1 VSHLLKVRV
10 VLAALLAL
18 TTFAAASPRAFA
30 DQSNALTVLLSA
42 SGGNAAAL
50 AACLNVAKDH
60 GGNNLQDNQ
69 CQNTAAAVG
78 GDVTIKG
85 AKIVGVRTAKKHLG
99 KTSLSRGVV
108 AVTLTGGSATAIAA
122 CVNQAGGGDNAQ
134 FNICTNTAVAIG
146 GPVIFNHVKIE
157 AVASV

>member
-18 TTFAAASPRAFA
+18 TTFAAAGPRAFA
-30 DQSNALTVLLSA
+30 DQSNDLTVFLSA
-42 SGGNAAAL
+42 TGGSATAI
-50 AACLNVAKDH
+50 AACLNKAKDN
-60 GGNNLQDNQ
+60 GGYNLQDNE

-85 AKIVGVRTAKKHLG
+85 AKIVGISTVKRHFG
-99 KTSLSRGVV
+99 KTSLSKGVV
-108 AVTLTGGSATAIAA
+108 AVTLTGGNATAIAT
-122 CVNQAGGGDNAQ
+122 CVNQAGGGDNGQ

-157 AVASV
+157 AVASA

>member
-1 VSHLLKVRV
+1 V

-30 DQSNALTVLLSA
+30 DQSNAVTVYLSA
-42 SGGNAAAL
+42 TGGNATAI

-60 GGNNLQDNQ
+60 GGYNLQDNE
-69 CQNTAAAVG
+69 CKNTAAAVG

-85 AKIVGVRTAKKHLG
+85 AKIVGIGTAKRHVG
-99 KTSLSRGVV
+99 KTSVSKGVV
-108 AVTLTGGSATAIAA
+108 AVTLTSGNATAIAA
-122 CVNQAGGGDNAQ
+122 CVNTAGGGDNAQ

-157 AVASV
+157 AIAAA

>member
-1 VSHLLKVRV
+1 VSHLLKARV

-30 DQSNALTVLLSA
+30 DQSKAVTVFLSA
-42 SGGNAAAL
+42 TGGNATAI

-60 GGNNLQDNQ
+60 GGNNLQVND
-69 CQNTAAAVG
+69 CKNTAAAVG

-85 AKIVGVRTAKKHLG
+85 AKIVGISTAKRHFG
-99 KTSLSRGVV
+99 KASLSKGVV
-108 AVTLTGGSATAIAA
+108 AVTLTGGNATAIATCA
-122 CVNQAGGGDNAQ
+122 NAAGGGDNAQ
-134 FNICTNTAVAIG
+134 LNTCVNTAVAIG

-157 AVASV
+157 AVASA